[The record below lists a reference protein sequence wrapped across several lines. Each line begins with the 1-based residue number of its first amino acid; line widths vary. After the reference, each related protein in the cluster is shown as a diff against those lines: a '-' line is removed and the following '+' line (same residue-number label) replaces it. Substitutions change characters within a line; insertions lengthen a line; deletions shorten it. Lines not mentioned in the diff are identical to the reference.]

1 MNFKSPKNLKVIL
14 ILVAILGVVWFV
26 GQEKIREC
34 FLQEEGLSSQAVAN
48 LAVDYINQNMLAGGV
63 TASLLDVVEE
73 SGLYKIHIQI
83 EDEEY
88 DSYVSKDGRFLFPQN
103 WIDLKEESA
112 EEEMVEKEMVE
123 EETNQYSEEE
133 LEIGRAH
140 V

>member
-73 SGLYKIHIQI
+73 SGLYKIHIQMKTKNTI
-83 EDEEY
+83 
-88 DSYVSKDGRFLFPQN
+88 LM
-103 WIDLKEESA
+103 SA
-112 EEEMVEKEMVE
+112 K
-123 EETNQYSEEE
+123 TAGFYSPK
-133 LEIGRAH
+133 IGLI
-140 V
+140 